1 MSFVAARPTGIVTC
15 LRTFGRERRGI
26 AAIEFAVFL
35 PLFLILYLGTFEVGQ
50 AISIKL
56 NNSLAARTVADLAS
70 QYSTPIYNADMTT
83 ILGAATTVMA
93 PYPTQAPLFSVTVS
107 EVTVDSRGNATI
119 TWSDT
124 FNGTARPVGQSVTLP
139 AGMNTPGASL
149 IWGETQYVYTPGL
162 GYVLTGSI
170 TLSSQIFMS
179 PRNVPSVQ
187 RVNS

>member
-1 MSFVAARPTGIVTC
+1 MSFVASRRTGIVTR

-26 AAIEFAVFL
+26 AAIEFAVLL
-35 PLFLILYLGTFEVGQ
+35 PLFLVLYLGTFEVGQ

-56 NNSLAARTVADLAS
+56 NNGLAARTVADLAS
-70 QYSTPIYNADMTT
+70 QYTDIYNADMTS
-83 ILGAATTVMA
+83 ILGASTTVMA
-93 PYPTQAPLFSVTVS
+93 PYPTQSSVFTVTVS
-107 EVTVDSRGNATI
+107 EVTVDAKGNATI
-119 TWSDT
+119 TWSDSL
-124 FNGTARPVGQSVTLP
+124 NGTARPVGQSVTLP

-179 PRNVPSVQ
+179 PRLQSSVN

>member
-1 MSFVAARPTGIVTC
+1 MTFAAARRTGILML
-15 LRTFGRERRGI
+15 LRAFARERRGV
-26 AAIEFAVFL
+26 AALEFAVFL

-50 AISIKL
+50 GVAIKL
-56 NNSLAARTVADLAS
+56 NNGLAARTVADLAS
-70 QYSTPIYNADMTT
+70 QYTDIYNADMTN
-83 ILGAATTVMA
+83 ILGASTTVMA
-93 PYPTQAPLFSVTVS
+93 PYPTQPFSVTVS
-107 EVTVDSRGNATI
+107 EVTVDAKGNATI

-124 FNGTARPVGQSVTLP
+124 LNGTARPVGQPVTLP

-170 TLSSQIFMS
+170 TLTSQIFMS
-179 PRNVPSVQ
+179 PRNAPAVT

>member
-1 MSFVAARPTGIVTC
+1 MSHTAAHRLGMVIR
-15 LRTFGRERRGI
+15 LRAFARERRGV

-50 AISIKL
+50 GIAIKL
-56 NNSLAARTVADLAS
+56 NNGLAARTVADLAS
-70 QYSTPIYNADMTT
+70 QYTNIYNADMTS
-83 ILGAATTVMA
+83 ILGASTTVMA
-93 PYPTQAPLFSVTVS
+93 PYPTQTFSVTVS
-107 EVTVDSRGNATI
+107 EVTVDANGNATI
-119 TWSDT
+119 AWSDSL
-124 FNGTARPVGQSVTLP
+124 NGTARAVGQPITLP

-179 PRNVPSVQ
+179 PRNAPAVT

>member
-1 MSFVAARPTGIVTC
+1 MSFVAARQIGIVRR

-56 NNSLAARTVADLAS
+56 NNGLAARTVADLAS
-70 QYSTPIYNADMTT
+70 QYTNIYNADMTN
-83 ILGAATTVMA
+83 ILGASTTVMA
-93 PYPTQAPLFSVTVS
+93 PYPTQPFSVTVS
-107 EVTVDSRGNATI
+107 QVTVDAKGNATVA
-119 TWSDT
+119 WSDSL
-124 FNGTARPVGQSVTLP
+124 NGTARTVGQSVTLP
-139 AGMNTPGASL
+139 AGMNTPNSSL

-179 PRNVPSVQ
+179 PRNAPSVV
-187 RVNS
+187 RTNS